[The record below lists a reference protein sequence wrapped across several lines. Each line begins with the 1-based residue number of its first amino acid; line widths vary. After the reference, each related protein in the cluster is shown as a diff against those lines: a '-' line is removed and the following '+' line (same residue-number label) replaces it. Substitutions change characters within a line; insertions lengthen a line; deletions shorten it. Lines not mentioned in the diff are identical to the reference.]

1 MFFAERWAE
10 AFINASGAFINAS
23 GACVNASGVNGG
35 TAVAGG
41 GLAAENAGEGL
52 AVLRAVL
59 PLVRGIP
66 GEVSGRAAAFRLE
79 KMLRTAAAGSGES
92 PGLEASIRLLVLL
105 VKKGN
110 LRFSEDLTGAIEKG
124 LDRQRGTLE
133 CVLESVDPPE
143 EDFQEDLKKAL
154 IKKTGAAEVRLLRR
168 INPELLGGF
177 RLRLGDEVLDASL
190 RGQLKQMA
198 AHLEAA
204 PLEMDMAGA
213 AGGN

>member
-1 MFFAERWAE
+1 MFLAERWAE
-10 AFINASGAFINAS
+10 AF
-23 GACVNASGVNGG
+23 VNASE
-35 TAVAGG
+35 T
-41 GLAAENAGEGL
+41 NAGEGL
-52 AVLRAVL
+52 ALLRAVF

-79 KMLRTAAAGSGES
+79 KMLRAAAGTGES
-92 PGLEASIRLLVLL
+92 PGMEAAIRLLVLL

-110 LRFSEDLTGAIEKG
+110 LRFSEAVTGAIEKI

-133 CVLESVDPPE
+133 CVLEAAAPPE

-154 IKKTGAAEVRLLRR
+154 IKKTGATEVRVLPR

-190 RGQLKQMA
+190 RGQLEQMA
-198 AHLEAA
+198 ADMEAA
-204 PLEMDMAGA
+204 PLKLDATGA